1 MKTIYIVDD
10 DLSIINILKDIVDK
24 HFLGSLVGAACNGS
38 QAIKEIKELRPD
50 VVLLDYLLPDKDG
63 LQMIRAIKE
72 EYSPAIVMISEV
84 SDKQMIAKAYRE
96 KIEIF
101 ITKPI
106 NVVEVV
112 SVISKVIEHQEI
124 KNTLNQFES
133 ALSSLKKTFINHE
146 KPRVNDEQK
155 LRKLYCK
162 LGIVGTS
169 GYEELIEAV
178 VWAKSQNC
186 EYALSDMYKALV
198 KDQDDVQQFYAL
210 KKRIGRVI
218 TKAFKSM
225 ACLGIEDYMNPVF
238 EAYSS
243 QLFDFVELRK
253 EMKYLT
259 GKLKQPGKINTK
271 QFIESSI
278 VLIEEI

>member
-10 DLSIINILKDIVDK
+10 DLSIVNILKDIVDQY
-24 HFLGSLVGAACNGS
+24 FQGSLVGVSCNGS
-38 QAIKEIKELRPD
+38 EAIKEIEELSPD

-63 LQMIRAIKE
+63 LQMIRAIRKE
-72 EYSPAIVMISEV
+72 YTPAIVMISEV

-96 KIEIF
+96 KIDFF

-112 SVISKVIEHQEI
+112 SVINKVIEHQEI
-124 KNTLNQFES
+124 KSTLNQFES
-133 ALSSLKKTFINHE
+133 ALGSLKKTFVTHE
-146 KPRVNDEQK
+146 RSTVSDEQN
-155 LRKLYCK
+155 LRKLYSK

-169 GYEELIEAV
+169 GYEELIKAV
-178 VWAKSQNC
+178 IWAKSQNC

-198 KDQDDVQQFYAL
+198 KDQDDLQQVYAL

-225 ACLGIEDYMNPVF
+225 ACLGIEDYMNPIF
-238 EAYSS
+238 EVYSS

-253 EMKYLT
+253 EMKYLI
-259 GKLKQPGKINTK
+259 GKSKQSGKINIK